1 MASSNP
7 VLLDGFWCELNVYFS
22 STDVRILDPEQC
34 QIDNMNHIHDFFRG
48 QGWTHNAISG
58 MLGNLMVESTVNP
71 WLFQN
76 HSLDWNNPVAILADN
91 GGMGLTQWTPCRK
104 YYQWALDE
112 NLPPESGQTMLDRI
126 VYEYQNNLQWSLN
139 NYGQHTWDDF
149 IHSTETPDILADV
162 WCWAYER
169 PGSPDMQQRYA
180 NAEWCYDNIKGSS
193 IKTVF
198 MVSFS
203 RNNLLRKVGKRQC
216 LRI

>member
-7 VLLDGFWCELNVYFS
+7 VLLDGFWCELNVYFTT
-22 STDVRILDPEQC
+22 TDVRLYDPEQV
-34 QIDNMNHIHDFFRG
+34 QIDNMNVIHDFFRR

-76 HSLDWNNPVAILADN
+76 HSLDWTQPAAILADN

-112 NLPPESGQTMLDRI
+112 NLPPDSGQTMLERI
-126 VYEYQNNLQWSLN
+126 VYEYVNNLQWSLD

-149 IHSTETPDILADV
+149 IHSTETPAILADV

-169 PGSPDMQQRYA
+169 PASPDMTQRVA
-180 NAEWCYDNIKGSS
+180 NAEWCYDNIHGSFN
-193 IKTVF
+193 KVL
-198 MVSFS
+198 MLKSFT
-203 RNNLLRKVGKRQC
+203 NNILRKGGKCRC